1 MSFGH
6 PTHSSIR
13 GMRRHRHNDAPGHDG
28 ERAHPHGHGHGRHRG
43 DHAERP
49 RGLRPQARRGALRA
63 AILSLLAEQP
73 MHGYQVMQELE
84 ARSGGRWRPSAGS
97 VYPTL
102 QQLEDE
108 QLVSV
113 DEIDG
118 RRTFQLTDAGR
129 SAAATTPSRPV
140 TAPGPAAASAA
151 ATCTG
156 SPANSASPP
165 CRSTRVGSPA
175 TVEAAATILSDARR
189 SLYRLLADD
198 APTPDA
204 DAPPDQAGG
213 HRSPG
218 LIRRS
223 QRPQPR

>member
-28 ERAHPHGHGHGRHRG
+28 ERAHPHGHGRGRHRG

-63 AILSLLAEQP
+63 AILSLLAERP

-118 RRTFQLTDAGR
+118 RRTFELTDTGR
-129 SAAATTPSRPV
+129 SAAATS
-140 TAPGPAAASAA
+140 PGQTGDGAWTGGRERDGDLHGLTRELGIAAMQV
-151 ATCTG
+151 
-156 SPANSASPP
+156 
-165 CRSTRVGSPA
+165 TRVGSPA

-198 APTPDA
+198 AAAPDN
-204 DAPPDQAGG
+204 DAQA
-213 HRSPG
+213 
-218 LIRRS
+218 
-223 QRPQPR
+223 